1 VEVGP
6 PRAHRLSQYLELV
19 SEIRPAGPHVHHLR
33 VQRTAR
39 FYTLGGGTG
48 APRTIWFVL
57 HGYGQLASDFIR
69 YFGDL
74 ASDDTL
80 IVAPEAMN
88 RFYLS
93 TTEKVPVRDR
103 PVGATWM
110 TREDRE
116 SEIADYVEYLDG
128 LFDEVAAQAVQFG
141 ARVYALGFSQGAAT
155 ASRWVTHGRAHLD
168 GLIIWGGQIPPDSD
182 LSKGPASLRHVALT
196 FVVGSRDQYID
207 ANTVSTEQARL
218 DAAGI
223 PYRLILYEGGH
234 AISRTVFPRLL
245 AEAVSGVS
253 GR

>member
-1 VEVGP
+1 
-6 PRAHRLSQYLELV
+6 V
-19 SEIRPAGPHVHHLR
+19 SDARPAGPHVHHLR

-39 FYTLGGGTG
+39 YYTLGGGTG
-48 APRTIWFVL
+48 APRAIWFVL
-57 HGYGQLASDFIR
+57 HGYGQLAAEFIR

-74 ASDDTL
+74 ATDDTL
-80 IVAPEAMN
+80 VVAPEAMN
-88 RFYLS
+88 RFYL
-93 TTEKVPVRDR
+93 TTAAKVPVRDR

-128 LFDEVAAQAVQFG
+128 LFDEIAAHPVHVG
-141 ARVYALGFSQGAAT
+141 ARVYVLGFSQGAAT
-155 ASRWVTHGRAHLD
+155 ASRWAAHGHAHLD

-182 LSKGPASLRHVALT
+182 LSRGPASLRHAALT

-207 ANTVSTEQARL
+207 ATMIAAEQARL

-223 PYRLILYEGGH
+223 PYRLIQYDGGH
-234 AISRTVFPRLL
+234 AISRGVFPRLL
-245 AEAVSGVS
+245 AETVSGVS